1 MDAAVTWFTNGNSLI
16 QDKQRYA
23 GAAVVSDT
31 KIIWTEPLL
40 AGMSAQRAGLASLT
54 KALELRKDK
63 GQMAR
68 GPLLVLISV
77 GLFMRGLL
85 TTAGRTIKNKEE
97 FLSIL
102 RALQGPKK
110 LAIILCQG
118 RNSNQR
124 ETRQNSGWP

>member
-1 MDAAVTWFTNGNSLI
+1 MDAEVTWFTNGNSLI

-40 AGMSAQRAGLASLT
+40 AGMSAQKAGLGALT

-63 GQMAR
+63 RQMAR
-68 GPLLVLISV
+68 LPLLLLISV

-102 RALQGPKK
+102 RAL
-110 LAIILCQG
+110 
-118 RNSNQR
+118 
-124 ETRQNSGWP
+124 